1 MGEPLIPRVPLGATG
16 LELSRIGFGGAPIG
30 DIGKA
35 PHNGDAEEL
44 LEAAWQA
51 GIRYFDTAPFYGAG
65 LSERRIGDF
74 LRTKPR
80 DAYVLST
87 KVGRLLVPDRDFALQ
102 RFGTPAA
109 MPFRPVFDF
118 THDGILRSFEAS
130 LQRLGLERIDILLLH
145 DIGRF
150 SQKER
155 HGERWA
161 ELTSG
166 GGLKALDSLRASGA
180 VRAIGAGVNEGEVL
194 LDLMDEA
201 RFDVFLLANRYT
213 LLDQKVIA
221 DLLPRCLREGVGIIA
236 GAPLN
241 TGILLT
247 GAVPGASF
255 DYAPASEAILER
267 TRRIEVV
274 CARHGVPL
282 IRAALQFP
290 LGHGA
295 VTSLIPGFARVS
307 DLEQNLVH
315 LRSTI
320 PAALWD
326 ELRAEG
332 LIDAAAPVPS
342 GPALGESV

>member
-1 MGEPLIPRVPLGATG
+1 MGEPVIPRVALGSTG

-35 PHNGDAEEL
+35 PRNADAEAL

-74 LRTKPR
+74 LRTRPR
-80 DAYVLST
+80 DSYVLST
-87 KVGRLLVPDRDFALQ
+87 KVGRLLVPDRDFALE
-102 RFGTPAA
+102 RYGTPAA

-155 HGERWA
+155 HEERWA
-161 ELTSG
+161 ELTKG
-166 GGLKALDSLRASGA
+166 GGLKALESLRQSGA

-194 LDLMDEA
+194 LDLMGEA

-213 LLDQKVIA
+213 LLDQKVIGE
-221 DLLPRCLREGVGIIA
+221 LLPRCLAEGVGIIA

-255 DYAPASEAILER
+255 DYAPASEAMLEK
-267 TRRIEVV
+267 TRRIEAV
-274 CARHGVPL
+274 CARHEVPL

-290 LGHGA
+290 LAHPA

-307 DLEQNLVH
+307 DLDQNLVH

-320 PAALWD
+320 APAFWA

-332 LIDAAAPVPS
+332 LIDARAPVPA
-342 GPALGESV
+342 GLALG